1 MVGYVIDAASRFAVM
16 GGRAQAAGYSR
27 TPPAKK
33 LGIEE
38 GGVLALA
45 GAPQGWLLPD
55 LPTGVETRTTLRGRF
70 DVAVVFVRSAAE
82 LRRRV
87 ASLDRALADEAAV
100 WIAWPRKAAGHTS
113 DVNEDL
119 LRELILPAGLVDVKV
134 AAIDEDWSGL
144 KFVRRKELR
153 GRR

>member
-1 MVGYVIDAASRFAVM
+1 VT
-16 GGRAQAAGYSR
+16 AGYSG

-33 LGIEE
+33 LGVKE
-38 GGVLALA
+38 GHVLALVA
-45 GAPQGWLLPD
+45 APEGWSVPD
-55 LPTGVETRTTLRGRF
+55 LPSGVRTRSSLRGKF

-87 ASLDRALADEAAV
+87 PSLDRALADEAAL
-100 WIAWPRKAAGHTS
+100 WIAWPRKAAGHQS
-113 DVNEDL
+113 DVTEDL
-119 LRELILPAGLVDVKV
+119 LRELVLPTGLVDVKV

-153 GRR
+153 GPQA